1 MICTTIQNK
10 NLEQIL
16 DALEGS
22 EMAEI
27 RLDRCDLS
35 LREIE
40 ECFTSDVPLVA
51 TCRIADLI
59 ASEPS
64 LQDAGLT
71 PQSKEIKAAQIAEKR
86 LCKAIEAGARYVDVE
101 IEAPKQMS
109 KRVRNVAHESGTV
122 FIRSFHDFEGTD
134 SLEALKAVVEKCCYH
149 GADMVKVVTT
159 ACCQEDVDKVLSLYD
174 WCRATTVS
182 ENEKIASLAE
192 GGLIA
197 FCMGDAGRQ
206 SRLDCLKAGAP
217 YTYAAVSEEEAA
229 APGQWTASEMAAAL
243 YDGFRFVGTCNSFGG
258 KLHQVPTNIEVP
270 AAVSGEKCIR
280 CIQESDNIVPN
291 PEVPCSKSFAQRA
304 IIAAAL
310 ASGTSHLRGYT
321 PCGDNEAA
329 IRVAENLGAKVE
341 RNGGELII
349 TGIAASLGSLDTLPA
364 GANSGVTPL
373 QEGSGHLTG
382 TDMCWEK
389 SSLSED
395 MVPGVQTLHVGESG
409 LLTRMMI
416 PVMAQLCPDTVLFTG
431 EKTLL
436 GRPLTGACEIME
448 ALGANVT
455 SVDHPVAVT
464 PSSVTH
470 CHSAA
475 GAPSP
480 VAQSQSRILASSVT
494 NSSETIASDPLPVT
508 LGEAVSQCPSVVTSS
523 EAEGR
528 DERSS
533 APIRV
538 PLTVKGPLTATRAEI
553 SGKHGSQIISGL
565 LMALPFSQKNTSLIV
580 REPKSIPYMFITVEV
595 LKKFGIKIGNDM
607 LGGRDFIESGG
618 DWSLCTEIVFKVKGG
633 QRFKAADIDLEGDWS
648 AAANFLVAG
657 AIFGKVEV
665 EGLDTTS
672 LQADLSIMDILMD
685 AGASLSL
692 LDGDKGSITVQRA
705 PLKAFAVDASNCPDL
720 FPIISVLAAFCQG
733 TSRIAGV
740 GRLAN
745 KESDRAKAIVEMLTQ
760 MGVKSYVEGDEL
772 LVEGHSLAQRL
783 LAHKGVKAY
792 VGGDGLTEE
801 GHGFA
806 HKVSGVASHTVEASL
821 DETSGIY
828 AASASLPGL
837 LKGGEYTSHHDHRM
851 VMALKVA
858 SLGADSPIVIDDET
872 CVEKSFPDFLEMF
885 RRLD

>member
-10 NLEQIL
+10 NLDQIL
-16 DALEGS
+16 EALES
-22 EMAEI
+22 CEMAEI
-27 RLDRCDLS
+27 RLDRCSLS
-35 LREIE
+35 LRDIE

-59 ASEPS
+59 ETEPA
-64 LQDAGLT
+64 LQDESLT

-109 KRVRNVAHESGTV
+109 KRVRNVAHENGTV

-159 ACCQEDVDKVLSLYD
+159 AHTQEDADKVLSLYD
-174 WCRATTVS
+174 WCSGMSAS

-206 SRLDCLKAGAP
+206 SRLDCLRKGSP
-217 YTYAAVSEEEAA
+217 YTYAAVSEDEAA
-229 APGQWTASEMAAAL
+229 APGQWTASEMASAL
-243 YDGFRFVGTCNSFGG
+243 YGDFHFVGTCSTFEG
-258 KLHQVPTNIEVP
+258 KMHAVPTKTGGP
-270 AAVSGEKCIR
+270 AALSGVKCTRSNLEPGVVI
-280 CIQESDNIVPN
+280 SN

-329 IRVAENLGAKVE
+329 IRVAENLGAKVD

-349 TGIAASLGSLDTLPA
+349 TGISAALGDLATLPA
-364 GANSGVTPL
+364 NGVSGEPAL
-373 QEGSGHLTG
+373 L
-382 TDMCWEK
+382 
-389 SSLSED
+389 
-395 MVPGVQTLHVGESG
+395 PTLHVGESG

-416 PVMAQLCPDTVLFTG
+416 PVMAQLCPGPVVFTG

-436 GRPLTGACEIME
+436 GRPLTGAREIME
-448 ALGANVT
+448 ALGASVT
-455 SVDHPVAVT
+455 SVDQSAAGV
-464 PSSVTH
+464 PSSV
-470 CHSAA
+470 
-475 GAPSP
+475 
-480 VAQSQSRILASSVT
+480 
-494 NSSETIASDPLPVT
+494 
-508 LGEAVSQCPSVVTSS
+508 
-523 EAEGR
+523 
-528 DERSS
+528 
-533 APIRV
+533 RV
-538 PLTVKGPLTATRAEI
+538 PLTVQGPLAATRAEI

-657 AIFGKVEV
+657 AIFGKVEM

-685 AGASLSL
+685 AGASLSQ

-720 FPIISVLAAFCQG
+720 FPIVSVLAAFCQG

-760 MGVKSYVEGDEL
+760 MGVKAYVEGDEL
-772 LVEGHSLAQRL
+772 MVEGHSLAQRL
-783 LAHKGVKAY
+783 LAHKAC
-792 VGGDGLTEE
+792 
-801 GHGFA
+801 
-806 HKVSGVASHTVEASL
+806 VASCSPASQ
-821 DETSGIY
+821 
-828 AASASLPGL
+828 PGL
-837 LKGGEYTSHHDHRM
+837 LKGGKYTSHHDHRM

-872 CVEKSFPDFLEMF
+872 CVEKSFPDFLDMF
-885 RRLD
+885 SRIV

>member
-16 DALEGS
+16 DALEGC

-27 RLDRCDLS
+27 RLDSCDLS

-64 LQDAGLT
+64 LQDSALT
-71 PQSKEIKAAQIAEKR
+71 PQSREIKAAQIAERR

-109 KRVRNVAHESGTV
+109 KRVRNVAHENGTV

-149 GADMVKVVTT
+149 GADIVKVVTM
-159 ACCQEDVDKVLSLYD
+159 AHSQADVDRVLSLYD
-174 WCRATTVS
+174 WCHGVSAS

-197 FCMGDAGRQ
+197 FCMGEVGSQ

-217 YTYAAVSEEEAA
+217 YTYAALSEHETA
-229 APGQWTASEMAAAL
+229 APGQWDAAEMASAL
-243 YDGFRFVGTCNSFGG
+243 YDGFHFIESSGT
-258 KLHQVPTNIEVP
+258 
-270 AAVSGEKCIR
+270 
-280 CIQESDNIVPN
+280 

-310 ASGTSHLRGYT
+310 ASGVSHLRGYT

-341 RNGGELII
+341 RNGGELTI
-349 TGIAASLGSLDTLPA
+349 TGIAAGLEA
-364 GANSGVTPL
+364 L
-373 QEGSGHLTG
+373 Q
-382 TDMCWEK
+382 
-389 SSLSED
+389 
-395 MVPGVQTLHVGESG
+395 GVQTLHVGESG

-416 PVMAQLCPDTVLFTG
+416 PVMAQLCPSQVEFTG

-436 GRPLTGACEIME
+436 ERPLTGAREVME
-448 ALGANVT
+448 ALGA
-455 SVDHPVAVT
+455 
-464 PSSVTH
+464 
-470 CHSAA
+470 
-475 GAPSP
+475 
-480 VAQSQSRILASSVT
+480 
-494 NSSETIASDPLPVT
+494 TIASSGTNGNDEGASEPV
-508 LGEAVSQCPSVVTSS
+508 
-523 EAEGR
+523 
-528 DERSS
+528 
-533 APIRV
+533 RV

-633 QRFKAADIDLEGDWS
+633 QRFEAADIDLERDWS

-657 AIFGKVEV
+657 AIFGKVEMD
-665 EGLDTTS
+665 GLDTTS

-685 AGASLSL
+685 AGASLSQ
-692 LDGDKGSITVQRA
+692 LDGDKGTITVQRA

-760 MGVKSYVEGDEL
+760 MGVKASVEGDEL
-772 LVEGHSLAQRL
+772 VVEGHSLAQRL
-783 LAHKGVKAY
+783 LAQ
-792 VGGDGLTEE
+792 
-801 GHGFA
+801 
-806 HKVSGVASHTVEASL
+806 
-821 DETSGIY
+821 
-828 AASASLPGL
+828 GL

-858 SLGADSPIVIDDET
+858 SLGADGPISIDDEV

-885 RRLD
+885 SRLV